1 MKLIVGLGNPGMEY
15 VHTRH
20 NVGFDTVNLFAKKKG
35 FKFSRKGKAMVSENN
50 IEGEKVVLLKP
61 LTFMNLSGEAVARI
75 MNTYNVTDEDLIV
88 VCDDL
93 DLPLG
98 KIRIR
103 RKGSGGGHR
112 GLNSI
117 IDCIKSNNFCRLRV
131 GIGRE
136 GDTVNYVLGRFSSSD
151 RKIMEEAFERA
162 VGALE
167 ALLTETVDKVMNDY
181 N

>member
-20 NVGFDTVNLFAKKKG
+20 NVGFDIVNKFAKKQG

-50 IEGEKVVLLKP
+50 LKGEKVILLKP

-75 MNTYNVTDEDLIV
+75 MNNYNVNPEDMIV

-112 GLNSI
+112 GLNNI
-117 IDCIKSNNFCRLRV
+117 IDKIKTGDFCRLRV
-131 GIGRE
+131 GIGRDE
-136 GDTVNYVLGRFSSSD
+136 DTINYVLSRFSPGD
-151 RKIMEEAFERA
+151 RKIMEESFEKA
-162 VGALE
+162 VSALE

>member
-20 NVGFDTVNLFAKKKG
+20 NVGFDIVNMFAKKQG

-50 IEGEKVVLLKP
+50 INGEKVILLKP

-75 MNTYNVTDEDLIV
+75 MNNYNVSPEDMIV
-88 VCDDL
+88 VCDDM

-98 KIRIR
+98 KLRIR
-103 RKGSGGGHR
+103 RKGSGGGHN
-112 GLNSI
+112 GLKNI
-117 IDCIKSNNFCRLRV
+117 IDCIKSDNFCRMRV

-136 GDTVNYVLGRFSSSD
+136 EDTINYVLSRFSRSD
-151 RKIMEEAFERA
+151 RKVMEESFEKA
-162 VGALE
+162 VNALE

>member
-20 NVGFDTVNLFAKKKG
+20 NVGFDIINKFAKKQG

-50 IEGEKVVLLKP
+50 FKGEKVILLKP

-75 MNTYNVTDEDLIV
+75 MNNYGVKAEEMIV
-88 VCDDL
+88 VCDDM

-103 RKGSGGGHR
+103 RKGSGGGHN
-112 GLNSI
+112 GLKNI
-117 IDCIKSNNFCRLRV
+117 IDCIKSDNFCRVRV

-136 GDTVNYVLGRFSSSD
+136 ADTINYVLSRFSRED
-151 RKIMEEAFERA
+151 RKVMEESFERA
-162 VGALE
+162 TEALN
-167 ALLTETVDKVMNDY
+167 ALLTETVDKVMNDF

>member
-20 NVGFDTVNLFAKKKG
+20 NVGFDIVNKFAKKQG

-50 IEGEKVVLLKP
+50 VNGEKVILLKP

-75 MNTYNVTDEDLIV
+75 MHSYNVSPEDMIV
-88 VCDDL
+88 VCDDM

-98 KIRIR
+98 KLRIR
-103 RKGSGGGHR
+103 RKGSGGGHN
-112 GLNSI
+112 GLKNI
-117 IDCIKSNNFCRLRV
+117 IDCIKSDNFCRMRV

-136 GDTVNYVLGRFSSSD
+136 EDTINYVLSRFSRSD
-151 RKIMEEAFERA
+151 RKVMEESFERA
-162 VGALE
+162 VCALE